1 MTIKQADKSARI
13 EQIKTK
19 LVDKYVEEFSN
30 KLSDIEK
37 EAKKIYKKEQ
47 KQNGLGTIG
56 TKDTKY
62 WK

>member
-56 TKDTKY
+56 AKDTKY
-62 WK
+62 

>member
-1 MTIKQADKSARI
+1 MTIKQADKAARI

-19 LVDKYVEEFSN
+19 LVDKYVEEFRN
-30 KLSDIEK
+30 KLLGIEK

-56 TKDTKY
+56 TKDTKH
-62 WK
+62 